1 MSERRILN
9 DGDYRRAATLLR
21 CSNPERTD
29 VPGMNAVLAEAH
41 AEGRLTHLV
50 LGVAAHAYAWS
61 PTIGTPEGQN
71 ALANIA
77 IERYE
82 LEKETTTDA

>member
-29 VPGMNAVLAEAH
+29 VSGMNAILAEAH

-50 LGVAAHAYAWS
+50 LSVAAHAYAWS